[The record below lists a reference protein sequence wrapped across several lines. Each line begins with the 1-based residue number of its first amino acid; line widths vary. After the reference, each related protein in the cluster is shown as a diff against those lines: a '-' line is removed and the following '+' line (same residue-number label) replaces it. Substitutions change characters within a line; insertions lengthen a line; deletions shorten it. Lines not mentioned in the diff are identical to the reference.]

1 MSQDWLLA
9 VNLGSFAMAG
19 IGLLFVV
26 LWSIDRD
33 RTSALV
39 FAGAIGCYIA
49 ATVALSLGLAAAP
62 ASSIHGVLFP
72 VAMLL
77 LAEGLLRRV
86 GDRLPRAVALA
97 YLVPMVVMVWFFA
110 YVSPLLV
117 GRVVTQNLLTTLLL
131 LVVVRR
137 LRERMSRTGPNWAA
151 LAATAALVFALGIA
165 LIVAPF
171 SPIPREIVTQADLD
185 NYMRTGLEL
194 CLIVSSTIVLPGFMV
209 TMLAV
214 TVIDISHELR
224 FQRDCDE
231 LTGLLNRRGFNR
243 RAEAMIRTAAR
254 TTLIVA
260 DLDHF
265 KVINDTAGHA
275 AGDKVLIAFARILT
289 DSVGDGQTV
298 GRIGGEEFAVLLA
311 GIGLDE
317 AVAWAETIRATAAGH
332 TVDLGGEVTSVTA
345 SFGIVSGDPQSQ
357 LTALVESAD
366 KALYKAKAAGRN
378 QISVGR

>member
-26 LWSIDRD
+26 LWSIDRE
-33 RTSALV
+33 RTSALA

-49 ATVALSLGLAAAP
+49 ATVALSVGLPTAL

-77 LAEGLLRRV
+77 LADGLLRRV
-86 GDRLPRAVALA
+86 EDRVPRAAALA
-97 YLVPMVVMVWFFA
+97 YLVPMVVVVWFFA

-131 LVVVRR
+131 LVVIRR
-137 LRERMSRTGPNWAA
+137 LRARMPRTGPNWAA
-151 LAATAALVFALGIA
+151 LAATAACALALGIA
-165 LIVAPF
+165 VIVAPY
-171 SPIPREIVTQADLD
+171 SSIPREIVTQADLD
-185 NYMRTGLEL
+185 TYMRTGLEL
-194 CLIVSSTIVLPGFMV
+194 CLIVSSTIVLPGLMV
-209 TMLAV
+209 TLLAV
-214 TVIDISHELR
+214 TVIDIARELR
-224 FQRDCDE
+224 SQRDCDE

-243 RAEAMIRTAAR
+243 QAEAMLRTAERA
-254 TTLIVA
+254 TLIVA

-265 KVINDTAGHA
+265 KAVNDTAGHS
-275 AGDKVLIAFARILT
+275 AGDRVLIAFARILT
-289 DSVGDGQTV
+289 DSVGDDQTV

-311 GIGLDE
+311 GTGLDD
-317 AVAWAETIRATAAGH
+317 AVVWAETIRSRLAVHA
-332 TVDLGGEVTSVTA
+332 VDLGGETTSVTA
-345 SFGIVSGDPQSQ
+345 SFGIASGEKRSQ
-357 LTALVESAD
+357 LTDLAESAD

>member
-19 IGLLFVV
+19 TGLLFVV
-26 LWSIDRD
+26 LWSIDRQ

-49 ATVALSLGLAAAP
+49 ATVALSVGLPAAL

-77 LAEGLLRRV
+77 LADGLLRRV
-86 GDRLPRAVALA
+86 GDRLPRAAALA
-97 YLVPMVVMVWFFA
+97 YLVPMVLMVWFFA

-117 GRVVTQNLLTTLLL
+117 GRIVTQNLLTALLL
-131 LVVVRR
+131 LVVIRR
-137 LRERMSRTGPNWAA
+137 LRTRMPRTGPNWAA
-151 LAATAALVFALGIA
+151 LAATAACAFALGIA
-165 LIVAPF
+165 VIVAPF

-185 NYMRTGLEL
+185 TYMRTGLEL
-194 CLIVSSTIVLPGFMV
+194 CLIVSSTIVLPGVMV

-214 TVIDISHELR
+214 TVIDIARELR

-243 RAEAMIRTAAR
+243 QAETMLRSADRS
-254 TTLIVA
+254 TLIVA
-260 DLDHF
+260 DVDHF
-265 KVINDTAGHA
+265 KAVNDTAGHS
-275 AGDKVLIAFARILT
+275 AGDRVLIAIARILT
-289 DSVGDGQTV
+289 DSVRDGQTV

-311 GIGLDE
+311 GTGLDE
-317 AVAWAETIRATAAGH
+317 AVVWAETIRTRVAGQF
-332 TVDLGGEVTSVTA
+332 VDVGSQIISVTA
-345 SFGIVSGDPQSQ
+345 SFGIAAGGTRSR
-357 LTALVESAD
+357 LTDLVESAD

-378 QISVGR
+378 QISVDA